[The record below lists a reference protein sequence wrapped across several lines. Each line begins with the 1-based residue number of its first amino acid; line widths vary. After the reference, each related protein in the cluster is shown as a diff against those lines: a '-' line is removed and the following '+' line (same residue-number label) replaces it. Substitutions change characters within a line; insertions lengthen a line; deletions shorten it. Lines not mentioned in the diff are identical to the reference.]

1 MLRRTKKHQKKLARL
16 VLATLLFT
24 GAAHGLMSPS
34 VAEAAGSVTVTGY
47 ASGAFTPDGSMI
59 VVPGSE
65 YGYYKAYPDETGGSV
80 NVLNLKPGEADTWE
94 SGNYVS
100 VYGHNTTGAAASAS
114 GYTVNMAGAKAQVNY
129 LYGSYAGVA
138 HGANSEMAA
147 TASGNTVTVSEK
159 AAVSSYVFGGSAY
172 AYDYGSTVTAVK
184 GTAANNEV
192 TISGATVGK
201 DVYGGYAY
209 AYAENYYASNTNT
222 ADASGNTVTISG
234 TTDSAAVVGSGVTG
248 GYAYAYLYAYAENSG
263 TVVTRTSTGKTT
275 AGDNTVTISGAAD
288 VGGSVVGGSNSMYVY
303 AYAYYEGNT
312 ANAEGTSDASG
323 NTVIISGSAD
333 SGVADI
339 DGSVTGGS
347 NTAYVYA
354 SEYYGQA
361 TARENAKADS
371 NTVTIGGADVGGAV
385 YGGYNYNYA
394 YSICAYY
401 NPVTVELTA
410 GASENEVTISGAA
423 DSATVVGSGVYGGYN
438 YNTVYYAY
446 SYYEGGDI
454 NAEVTANAD
463 SNTVTVS
470 GAVDVDGAVYGG
482 YNYNYAYYIY
492 AYYGAINVGVTGS
505 ASENEVTIT
514 SDADVGGEVY
524 GGYNYTKVESVYS
537 YYAGSEVNVELTAA
551 ADNNKVAIDGAAVGA
566 VYGGYN
572 YNEAYYVYP
581 YDNGATGDIRATATA
596 DNNTVTVK
604 GASSVEGT
612 VYGGYSPVTL
622 AGYYGVSGIT
632 TIAAEGTA
640 SENVVTISE
649 DGGEEVSVT
658 NGVIGGSASV
668 YAYYGT
674 TSTAGG
680 TASGNEVTISGKAAV
695 GGTVYGGYAYAYS
708 YAYDAASADHT
719 AGTTAE
725 ASNNTVTVSGNAVVS
740 GGVYGGQDYSY
751 AYAAAPGSGSTT
763 DTAADAAAGA
773 SHNTVTISG
782 SAEAGSLYGGEA
794 YASAYAYYGAIN
806 TAGATAEASYNEVI
820 ISGNAVVDGGSGYY
834 YTAVYGGEAY
844 AGAYAYDGA
853 TNTAKATAGA
863 SHNTVTISDNAEIK
877 THNTASSDTTSP
889 YYSYVTINGGVA
901 YGYAYVEEGADN
913 TAEGTSSAIENT
925 VTISGNAA
933 VGADATNAVMITGGI
948 AYGNGAA
955 KDNAVTVSGGTVG
968 TAENARNNSIVGGA
982 ADGEASGNKVTIE
995 GETTK
1000 VYAGAVIGGGHS
1012 TYYAYSAVAGAKAV
1026 GNSVT
1031 VSAEGAEIGLVYGGR
1046 ISLGDASENT
1056 VTLTAGS
1063 VTGNVNVSSSYGY
1076 YYGIAGTGTAAVAG
1090 GYTDKGDAT
1099 LNTVEIKG
1107 ITVRIPEEDGSD
1119 SPDTGS
1125 ETGTSGSSSSG
1136 TPAIRITKAVVGGY
1150 AGTGNATDNTV
1161 KLTDATITGGVYGG
1175 ANKTGETASA
1185 GDATGTGESGGSSG
1199 ESSASDVVTGNTL
1212 VISGVNTVDGEVT
1225 NFETIK
1231 LADSVEWNTEAPVLK
1246 AGQFTDNADG
1256 TRAALDITD
1265 AQGNLGAGTSGRMT
1279 LLASETADDFA
1290 ALTLITSE
1298 GKADLSETNPY
1309 KSFLGAESSSTDKGV
1324 AVISQEEQ
1332 RVSLDTE
1339 DSYKNVYVTAAENR
1353 VKKISLDAMTW
1364 NTGRDLEGEYIF
1376 DNTITIDAT
1385 NLAIG
1390 DVTTA
1395 LKTNDSMTLVS
1406 NATGL
1411 TSANMVKNG
1420 SGRTVGIDYTDS
1432 GSGIKYAATASGNVT
1447 AGTGTVTYTVDS
1459 VAADKITLASRAW
1472 GAAADEM
1479 PETWKASAST
1489 QVDAAKFAYTGEATT
1504 ALKKNDT
1511 ATILNASGLTTASP
1525 VTEGADKTVAV
1536 NYTDTSGINFAATA
1550 NGHVAAAKNAV
1561 NYVVDGVEVNSVNL
1575 AKWNGTDTSAVTE
1588 GWTGSGVAV
1597 TGSFTAPTDLAA
1609 GSARDIV
1616 TAIGGFFTDDNIDEA
1631 IRYGQ
1636 GDAFRETENNVTVAG
1651 HKVGG
1656 VKAEDEGAKLA
1667 YYAMEKSAETM
1678 TFGKIAFAKD
1688 GIARDLKNAYVF
1700 DSSSVIDAT
1709 DLTFTETTEVLN
1721 KDDSMTLAANAM
1733 GITEKNVVTQPAD
1746 PDVPIAYTDSAGIK
1760 FGAAA
1765 SGTVEAAADAVNYVV
1780 DSVAVNSIDLAGWS
1794 GTVSAVTAGWTL
1806 ADGAAVETDG
1816 MTAPTL
1822 APGKS
1827 ADILTG
1833 ASDGFFANATV
1844 KGENKYQA
1852 TMFNEEDSGIT
1863 FKGTQKKGVKAEGKS
1878 LVYVAA
1884 GKIVDTA
1891 AMSGEIAWN
1900 PGGTYYEN
1908 TKYDFT
1914 ADSEIDVSGVKFTTD
1929 ADPLDQS
1936 MTLIGNADGTVKDG
1950 TPEFTVKLSN
1960 TVLETTA
1967 AGEAAIAAGN
1977 LEYKVTSVTLNKVT
1991 VNGAGSDVVPEGW
2004 SANSEGVAV
2013 DTDSMTV
2020 PTDVGAGEEKAIIS
2034 GAPANAFSDDSITG
2048 ANAYAESDFT
2058 DASNPD
2064 DTSKGVSITGAQG
2077 KGVKASDD
2085 GTGLVYAVSR
2095 KEVSAVDA
2103 GATEWQPG
2111 ATLLDGS
2118 STDYDYS
2125 NITSIGTDGFD
2136 VTFDKPEEVAAG
2148 ESMTLLKANE
2158 TLADMAAQEKTN
2170 SYSFEPVS
2178 GVTVDAGITAS
2189 LEVKDGIVT
2198 YTPSENKASK
2208 LTFGDVLWNADA
2220 PMLTRPDNIVFA
2232 GADVD
2237 TSAINFT
2244 NVIYLDANQQM
2255 TLVSGFGDSVGTIT
2269 GGKYMVGTAF
2279 IGEGEASLSGSDLI
2293 FTTTTEAGLSEQ
2305 THKTVMAMDAG
2316 LAMLK
2321 TGNEFV
2327 GRAMDGLADV
2337 KNAGRDGIST
2347 FAAIGGG
2354 ASRYNTG
2361 SHVNTHTWN
2370 AVVGVGKISE
2380 TKNGSMEWG
2389 VFGEYG
2395 KGSYTVHSA
2404 VGDGDGDAHYAGG
2417 GLLAKWT
2424 NKHDVYTEASVRAGR
2439 LSDSSSD
2446 IMQDSLGNKYG
2457 YNVHANYYGGHIGVG
2472 KIINYK
2478 GGRNLDVY
2486 GKFFYLKREGVEY
2499 DAPQQYNLDSVASSI
2514 LRLGARY
2521 GTTDKKW
2528 NWYGGLAYEY
2538 EFDGEATGTVKG
2550 KEIRAASI
2558 KGSSVRGEFGMRMD
2572 ATKTNPWS
2580 ADISLYGYGGKHR
2593 GFGGNVSVMYTF

>member
-24 GAAHGLMSPS
+24 GAAHGLMTPS

-275 AGDNTVTISGAAD
+275 AGDNAVTISGAAD

-347 NTAYVYA
+347 NTAYAYAYAVY
-354 SEYYGQA
+354 GPA
-361 TARENAKADS
+361 TARENANADS
-371 NTVTIGGADVGGAV
+371 NTVTIGGAAVGAV
-385 YGGYNYNYA
+385 YGGYNSNYSYFTYA
-394 YSICAYY
+394 YYSAA
-401 NPVTVELTA
+401 TVELTA

-423 DSATVVGSGVYGGYN
+423 DSDTVVGSGVYGGYN
-438 YNTVYYAY
+438 YNSVYYAY

-514 SDADVGGEVY
+514 SDADVGGAVY

-581 YDNGATGDIRATATA
+581 YYNGATGDIRATATA

-674 TSTAGG
+674 TSSAEG

-794 YASAYAYYGAIN
+794 YASANAYYGAIN

-820 ISGNAVVDGGSGYY
+820 ISGKAVVDGGSGYY

-933 VGADATNAVMITGGI
+933 VGADATNVVNITGGI

-955 KDNAVTVSGGTVG
+955 KNNAVTVSGGTVG

-1447 AGTGTVTYTVDS
+1447 AGTGVVTYTIDS
-1459 VAADKITLASRAW
+1459 VATDKIVLASRKW
-1472 GAAADEM
+1472 GAAADKL
-1479 PETWKASAST
+1479 PETWKASAAT
-1489 QVDAAKFAYTGEATT
+1489 QIDAAKFTYTGEATT

-1511 ATILNASGLTTASP
+1511 AAILTASGLTTASP
-1525 VTEGADKTVAV
+1525 VTDGADKTVVCA
-1536 NYTDTSGINFAATA
+1536 SGATFAARAVILAAGAKPRQLGLAREAELTG
-1550 NGHVAAAKNAV
+1550 NGVSYCAV
-1561 NYVVDGVEVNSVNL
+1561 CDGAFYRDGV
-1575 AKWNGTDTSAVTE
+1575 
-1588 GWTGSGVAV
+1588 VAV
-1597 TGSFTAPTDLAA
+1597 VGGGSSALQDALLLGETCRKVYLIHRRDSFRGEQALVSALKKRGNVELVLNARVRELLGGDELTGVVVEQSGGTRTLAIEGLFITVGGQPDLAA
-1609 GSARDIV
+1609 FAPLLRLDGAGY
-1616 TAIGGFFTDDNIDEA
+1616 A
-1631 IRYGQ
+1631 
-1636 GDAFRETENNVTVAG
+1636 DAAEDCRTPTEGLFVAG
-1651 HKVGG
+1651 DCRA
-1656 VKAEDEGAKLA
+1656 KAV
-1667 YYAMEKSAETM
+1667 
-1678 TFGKIAFAKD
+1678 
-1688 GIARDLKNAYVF
+1688 RQ
-1700 DSSSVIDAT
+1700 
-1709 DLTFTETTEVLN
+1709 LTT
-1721 KDDSMTLAANAM
+1721 
-1733 GITEKNVVTQPAD
+1733 
-1746 PDVPIAYTDSAGIK
+1746 
-1760 FGAAA
+1760 
-1765 SGTVEAAADAVNYVV
+1765 AV
-1780 DSVAVNSIDLAGWS
+1780 
-1794 GTVSAVTAGWTL
+1794 
-1806 ADGAAVETDG
+1806 ADGA
-1816 MTAPTL
+1816 
-1822 APGKS
+1822 
-1827 ADILTG
+1827 
-1833 ASDGFFANATV
+1833 
-1844 KGENKYQA
+1844 
-1852 TMFNEEDSGIT
+1852 
-1863 FKGTQKKGVKAEGKS
+1863 
-1878 LVYVAA
+1878 VAA
-1884 GKIVDTA
+1884 LA
-1891 AMSGEIAWN
+1891 A
-1900 PGGTYYEN
+1900 
-1908 TKYDFT
+1908 
-1914 ADSEIDVSGVKFTTD
+1914 
-1929 ADPLDQS
+1929 
-1936 MTLIGNADGTVKDG
+1936 
-1950 TPEFTVKLSN
+1950 
-1960 TVLETTA
+1960 
-1967 AGEAAIAAGN
+1967 
-1977 LEYKVTSVTLNKVT
+1977 
-1991 VNGAGSDVVPEGW
+1991 
-2004 SANSEGVAV
+2004 
-2013 DTDSMTV
+2013 
-2020 PTDVGAGEEKAIIS
+2020 
-2034 GAPANAFSDDSITG
+2034 
-2048 ANAYAESDFT
+2048 AEW
-2058 DASNPD
+2058 
-2064 DTSKGVSITGAQG
+2064 
-2077 KGVKASDD
+2077 
-2085 GTGLVYAVSR
+2085 L
-2095 KEVSAVDA
+2095 
-2103 GATEWQPG
+2103 
-2111 ATLLDGS
+2111 
-2118 STDYDYS
+2118 
-2125 NITSIGTDGFD
+2125 
-2136 VTFDKPEEVAAG
+2136 
-2148 ESMTLLKANE
+2148 
-2158 TLADMAAQEKTN
+2158 
-2170 SYSFEPVS
+2170 
-2178 GVTVDAGITAS
+2178 
-2189 LEVKDGIVT
+2189 
-2198 YTPSENKASK
+2198 
-2208 LTFGDVLWNADA
+2208 
-2220 PMLTRPDNIVFA
+2220 
-2232 GADVD
+2232 
-2237 TSAINFT
+2237 
-2244 NVIYLDANQQM
+2244 
-2255 TLVSGFGDSVGTIT
+2255 
-2269 GGKYMVGTAF
+2269 
-2279 IGEGEASLSGSDLI
+2279 
-2293 FTTTTEAGLSEQ
+2293 
-2305 THKTVMAMDAG
+2305 
-2316 LAMLK
+2316 
-2321 TGNEFV
+2321 
-2327 GRAMDGLADV
+2327 
-2337 KNAGRDGIST
+2337 
-2347 FAAIGGG
+2347 
-2354 ASRYNTG
+2354 
-2361 SHVNTHTWN
+2361 
-2370 AVVGVGKISE
+2370 
-2380 TKNGSMEWG
+2380 
-2389 VFGEYG
+2389 
-2395 KGSYTVHSA
+2395 
-2404 VGDGDGDAHYAGG
+2404 
-2417 GLLAKWT
+2417 
-2424 NKHDVYTEASVRAGR
+2424 
-2439 LSDSSSD
+2439 
-2446 IMQDSLGNKYG
+2446 DSL
-2457 YNVHANYYGGHIGVG
+2457 
-2472 KIINYK
+2472 
-2478 GGRNLDVY
+2478 
-2486 GKFFYLKREGVEY
+2486 
-2499 DAPQQYNLDSVASSI
+2499 
-2514 LRLGARY
+2514 
-2521 GTTDKKW
+2521 
-2528 NWYGGLAYEY
+2528 
-2538 EFDGEATGTVKG
+2538 
-2550 KEIRAASI
+2550 
-2558 KGSSVRGEFGMRMD
+2558 
-2572 ATKTNPWS
+2572 
-2580 ADISLYGYGGKHR
+2580 
-2593 GFGGNVSVMYTF
+2593 